1 MGLSEMINE
10 PGTQDGFAR
19 NNIDD
24 PDLSTSI
31 VRAVDGLQFN
41 GLHMRKAF
49 KAGNCYTRNGDHVFT
64 FELIGVT
71 TSITQPMAAGDQMLA
86 GVSVAFRTGIK
97 HTCKCQ
103 RDLI

>member
-1 MGLSEMINE
+1 MINE

-24 PDLSTSI
+24 PDLPKSI

-49 KAGNCYTRNGDHVFT
+49 KAGTCYTRNGWSSHAYF
-64 FELIGVT
+64 LYGLGVT

-97 HTCKCQ
+97 HTCKCW
-103 RDLI
+103 INP

>member
-10 PGTQDGFAR
+10 PGTQDGFSR

-24 PDLSTSI
+24 PDLPKSI

-49 KAGNCYTRNGDHVFT
+49 KAGTCYTRNRRSSRAYFLYGLFRCNYIHH
-64 FELIGVT
+64 T
-71 TSITQPMAAGDQMLA
+71 TYSCRRPNVGWRFSRFSYRNQTYM
-86 GVSVAFRTGIK
+86 
-97 HTCKCQ
+97 
-103 RDLI
+103 